1 MAEGGFQ
8 DKTEPATP
16 KRREEARKKGDVA
29 KSKELASIAVLTSG
43 VLYLFFAA
51 KGLSMRLGSLM
62 EKAFSQIPGLQ
73 DSDSRLMELCSQYV
87 LDYLGFILPI
97 SILACAVAVLV
108 NCLQTG
114 VIWSVE
120 ALAPKASKI
129 DPIQGLQRV
138 FSLRSLT
145 ELLKSIAKIAIVG
158 WVAYS
163 ALKEDFPHLLPLI
176 YQDRW
181 EILTWLGRASWK
193 VTIRCCW
200 VIAVLAIFDY
210 VYQKWEFER
219 KLRMTKQE
227 LKDEYKQTEGDPMIK
242 SRIRSIQREM
252 ARRRMMEE
260 VPKADV
266 VITNPEH
273 LAVAL
278 RYEGQKMAA
287 PRVVAKGAD
296 RIALKIK
303 ELAAEKGVPVVENR
317 NLAQNLYKLELGDEI
332 PARFYQAVAEILAY
346 VYRLKG
352 KQGKVRV

>member
-1 MAEGGFQ
+1 
-8 DKTEPATP
+8 
-16 KRREEARKKGDVA
+16 
-29 KSKELASIAVLTSG
+29 
-43 VLYLFFAA
+43 
-51 KGLSMRLGSLM
+51 
-62 EKAFSQIPGLQ
+62 
-73 DSDSRLMELCSQYV
+73 
-87 LDYLGFILPI
+87 
-97 SILACAVAVLV
+97 
-108 NCLQTG
+108 
-114 VIWSVE
+114 
-120 ALAPKASKI
+120 
-129 DPIQGLQRV
+129 
-138 FSLRSLT
+138 
-145 ELLKSIAKIAIVG
+145 
-158 WVAYS
+158 
-163 ALKEDFPHLLPLI
+163 
-176 YQDRW
+176 
-181 EILTWLGRASWK
+181 
-193 VTIRCCW
+193 
-200 VIAVLAIFDY
+200 
-210 VYQKWEFER
+210 
-219 KLRMTKQE
+219 MTKQE